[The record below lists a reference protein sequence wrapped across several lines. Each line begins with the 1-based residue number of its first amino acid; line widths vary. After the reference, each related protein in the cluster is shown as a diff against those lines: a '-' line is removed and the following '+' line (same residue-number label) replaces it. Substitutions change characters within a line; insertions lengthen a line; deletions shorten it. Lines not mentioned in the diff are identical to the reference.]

1 MDVGYQFEYKDK
13 VLTPLLVAAERGL
26 TSTVIRLMQLWPTSS
41 PAYTA
46 INKIGRN
53 ILHIAAAGNK
63 LEMIQGILKYC
74 PEIFKDEILKQ
85 QDDNGDTLLHLL
97 ISHGCFVPELIKHT
111 GLDTMAKNKRNWTP
125 LDMLYLRDDIIA
137 DQKKDVIFKEKTKL
151 LMDEEQAHSELEKKK
166 HLQTYKKRTNT
177 QIIVTALITTVTFTV
192 GFTMPGGLYQSG
204 GIDQGLVIFSKKAA
218 FNTFMVSDAIALLL
232 STSSLVFYF
241 LESMNED
248 PHQVR
253 KLNAASTGLNIVSV
267 IAMML
272 TFIAGTYVVLSK
284 SPGLAISVCVICS
297 LFFLLIIVLSI
308 KIFYN
313 GRIKRNNT
321 S

>member
-1 MDVGYQFEYKDK
+1 MRDSKQLLSFAEEEGWTILHYAAYHGFDSILDVIIEGQMDVGYQFEYKDK

-46 INKIGRN
+46 VNKIGRN

-111 GLDTMAKNKRNWTP
+111 GLDTMAKNKINWTP

-137 DQKKDVIFKEKTKL
+137 DQ
-151 LMDEEQAHSELEKKK
+151 
-166 HLQTYKKRTNT
+166 
-177 QIIVTALITTVTFTV
+177 
-192 GFTMPGGLYQSG
+192 
-204 GIDQGLVIFSKKAA
+204 
-218 FNTFMVSDAIALLL
+218 
-232 STSSLVFYF
+232 
-241 LESMNED
+241 
-248 PHQVR
+248 VR
-253 KLNAASTGLNIVSV
+253 KIAVS
-267 IAMML
+267 
-272 TFIAGTYVVLSK
+272 FLS
-284 SPGLAISVCVICS
+284 
-297 LFFLLIIVLSI
+297 LI
-308 KIFYN
+308 
-313 GRIKRNNT
+313 
-321 S
+321 